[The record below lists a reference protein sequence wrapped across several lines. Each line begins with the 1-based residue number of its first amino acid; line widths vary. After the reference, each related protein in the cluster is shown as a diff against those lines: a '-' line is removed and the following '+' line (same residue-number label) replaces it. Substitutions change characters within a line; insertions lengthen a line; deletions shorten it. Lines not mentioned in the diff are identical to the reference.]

1 MAKLDKQKRIAALK
15 VHQWLAGWDK
25 IPFSKSDHR
34 AKPQPH
40 FLIFSMSAQ
49 ELRSLSGISR
59 RQASSVSSRAAELGI
74 QREHDAERSEEITRF
89 VEYGF
94 PWSTLSEAKR
104 KTAEFHDLRKPGW
117 LPTAIVINILQ
128 KDDDRY
134 GHKVAPDELITIDE
148 NDGAVSLRL
157 PYAQWSKKW
166 EPTEVPPLEVIDGQ
180 HRLWAFGKESNASN
194 FEVPVVAFIGLDIS
208 WQAYLFYTINI
219 KPKRINQSLA
229 YDLYPLLR
237 TEDWL
242 DRAEGHQI
250 YRETRSQEL
259 TEALWSYNASPW
271 YDKINMLGERGNR
284 WVTQSAWIKTLMATL
299 VRPWEGKGKKIGGLY
314 GSRMSDNGEVLRW
327 SRAQQAAF
335 LIFAWQQLRV
345 AINRVDKGWAK
356 RAREEAKN
364 SAGLFGHNEDAAFY
378 GQHSLLMTD
387 QGVRGY
393 LHVLNDLCFLA
404 AAKQKLNDWQ
414 LNKEAAASD
423 DKAVAEALKSLA
435 KLGIAKY
442 VEEIAE
448 GLATFDWRT
457 SAATDLSS
465 EERKA
470 KLVYRGS
477 SGYKELRADLLRH
490 LHSRSGDVGRHAKSL
505 SGIG

>member
-1 MAKLDKQKRIAALK
+1 MTKPDKQKCINALK
-15 VHQWLAGWDK
+15 VHQWLAGWED
-25 IPFSKSDHR
+25 IPYSKADHR
-34 AKPQPH
+34 AKPQPY

-59 RQASSVSSRAAELGI
+59 RQASNVSSRAAELGI

-94 PWSTLSEAKR
+94 PWSTLSESKR
-104 KTAEFHDLRKPGW
+104 KTREFHDLRKPGW

-128 KDDDRY
+128 KGDDRY
-134 GHKVAPDELITIDE
+134 GHKVAASDLITIQE
-148 NDGAVSLRL
+148 SDGATYLKL
-157 PYAQWSKKW
+157 PYEQWGKKW

-180 HRLWAFGKESNASN
+180 HRLWAFGKESNAPN
-194 FEVPVVAFIGLDIS
+194 FEVPVVAFVGLDIS

-259 TEALWSYNASPW
+259 TEALWSHSTSPW

-299 VRPWEGKGKKIGGLY
+299 VRPWEGKGKKIGGLF
-314 GSRMSDNGEVLRW
+314 GSRMSDKGEVLRW

-335 LIFAWQQLRV
+335 LIFAWQRLRA
-345 AINRVDKGWAK
+345 AIEDVDKPWAK
-356 RAREEAKN
+356 SARKEAKN
-364 SAGLFGHNEDAAFY
+364 SSGLFEQNEDAAFY

-404 AAKQKLNDWQ
+404 ASKQKLNDWQ
-414 LNKEAAASD
+414 LDKEAAASD
-423 DKAVAEALKSLA
+423 EKAVTEALKSLA
-435 KLGIAKY
+435 KLSIAKY
-442 VEEIAE
+442 VEEIAD

-457 SAATDLSS
+457 SAATDLSQD
-465 EERKA
+465 ERKG

-477 SGYKELRADLLRH
+477 SGYKELRADLLKH
-490 LHSRSGDVGRHAKSL
+490 LHARPGDIGKYAKSL
-505 SGIG
+505 SGMS

>member
-1 MAKLDKQKRIAALK
+1 MTKPDKHKRIAALK
-15 VHQWLAGWDK
+15 VHQWLGGWDK
-25 IPFSKSDHR
+25 IPFSKVDHR
-34 AKPQPH
+34 AKPQPY

-49 ELRSLSGISR
+49 ELRTLSGISR

-94 PWSTLSEAKR
+94 PWSTLSESKR
-104 KTAEFHDLRKPGW
+104 KTKEFHDLRKPGW
-117 LPTAIVINILQ
+117 LPTAIVINILE
-128 KDDDRY
+128 KSDDRY
-134 GHKVAPDELITIDE
+134 GHKVAADELITVDE
-148 NDGAVSLRL
+148 SSGVTSLKL
-157 PYAQWSKKW
+157 PYAQWDKKW

-180 HRLWAFGKESNASN
+180 HRLWAFGKDSNAPD
-194 FEVPVVAFIGLDIS
+194 FEVPVVAFLGLDIS

-237 TEDWL
+237 TEEWL
-242 DRAEGHQI
+242 DKAEGHQV

-259 TEALWSYNASPW
+259 TEALWSYSTSPW

-299 VRPWEGKGKKIGGLY
+299 VRPWEGKGKKIGGLF
-314 GSRMSDNGEVLRW
+314 GSRMSDKGEVLRW

-335 LIFAWQQLRV
+335 LIFAWQKLRA
-345 AINRVDKGWAK
+345 AIKDIEKPWAK
-356 RAREEAKN
+356 SARAEAKN
-364 SAGLFGHNEDAAFY
+364 SSGLFGHNEDAAFY

-393 LHVLNDLCFLA
+393 LHVLNDLCFLT

-414 LNKEAAASD
+414 LDKEAAASD
-423 DKAVAEALKSLA
+423 EKAVAEALKSLA

-442 VEEIAE
+442 VEEIAD

-457 SAATDLSS
+457 SAATDLSQ

-490 LHSRSGDVGRHAKSL
+490 LHSRPGDVGKHAKSL

>member
-1 MAKLDKQKRIAALK
+1 MTKPDKQKRIAALK
-15 VHQWLAGWDK
+15 VHQWLEGWDK

-34 AKPQPH
+34 AKPQPY

-94 PWSTLSEAKR
+94 PWSTLSESKR
-104 KTAEFHDLRKPGW
+104 KSAEFHDLRKPGW

-128 KDDDRY
+128 KGDDRY
-134 GHKVAPDELITIDE
+134 GHKVASNELITIDE
-148 NDGAVSLRL
+148 SDGAISLKL
-157 PYAQWSKKW
+157 PYAQWDKKW

-180 HRLWAFGKESNASN
+180 HRLWAFGKESNAPN
-194 FEVPVVAFIGLDIS
+194 FEVPVVAFVGLDIS

-259 TEALWSYNASPW
+259 TEALWSYSASPW

-299 VRPWEGKGKKIGGLY
+299 VRPWEGKGKKIGGLF
-314 GSRMSDNGEVLRW
+314 GSRMSEKGEVLRW

-335 LIFAWQQLRV
+335 LIFAWQKLRA
-345 AINRVDKGWAK
+345 AISLVDKGWAK
-356 RAREEAKN
+356 SAREEAKN
-364 SAGLFGHNEDAAFY
+364 SADLFGHNEDAAFY

-414 LNKEAAASD
+414 LDKEAAASD
-423 DKAVAEALKSLA
+423 EKAVAEALKSLA

-442 VEEIAE
+442 VEEIAD

-457 SAATDLSS
+457 SAAADLNQ

-490 LHSRSGDVGRHAKSL
+490 LHSRSGDLGKYAKSL
-505 SGIG
+505 SGVG